1 LTQFPGGSFAA
12 QKRPFVEAR
21 QLVKRAFD
29 VRVLFYPSGNCDF
42 CGDISAATGSA
53 GANEFVDWSGARMKA
68 VTLAERF
75 ELNNQIA
82 QANRKEFDAV
92 GLKVISVVGPAGSG
106 KTSAIEA
113 LITHLD
119 PKVRVAVMVGNLA
132 AERQVARI
140 TRHGSQAVALI
151 TDNVTAVH
159 VRESLTQVDL
169 QHLDLLII
177 EADGNALSPV
187 EFDLGHHLRVSVFSV
202 AGGDD
207 KATEYP
213 FLVAGSD
220 LVLLTKTDLLPFV
233 TFDPQVFCEDVKR
246 MKSDLNVI
254 HASAQTNQGIKAWV
268 GWVESHLTL
277 EARNRRNARMFD
289 PFVGMSDRAKS

>member
-1 LTQFPGGSFAA
+1 
-12 QKRPFVEAR
+12 
-21 QLVKRAFD
+21 
-29 VRVLFYPSGNCDF
+29 
-42 CGDISAATGSA
+42 
-53 GANEFVDWSGARMKA
+53 MKT

-82 QANRKEFDAV
+82 QTNRKDFDAA
-92 GLKVISVVGPAGSG
+92 GLRVISVVGPAGSG

-113 LITHLD
+113 LIIHLD

-132 AERQVARI
+132 AQRQVARI
-140 TRHGSQAVALI
+140 TRHGCQAEALI
-151 TDNVTAVH
+151 TDNLTAIH
-159 VRESLTQVDL
+159 VRESLGQLDL
-169 QHLDLLII
+169 PNLDLLII

-187 EFDLGHHLRVSVFSV
+187 EFDLGQHRRVSVFSV

-233 TFDPQVFCEDVKR
+233 TFDPEVFCQDVKR
-246 MKSDLNVI
+246 MKAELTVI
-254 HASAQTNQGIKAWV
+254 HVSAQTNQGIKAWV
-268 GWVESHLTL
+268 DWVESRL
-277 EARNRRNARMFD
+277 AAKAPNRPLARMFD
-289 PFVGMSDRAKS
+289 PFVGMSDRVKP

>member
-1 LTQFPGGSFAA
+1 MKT
-12 QKRPFVEAR
+12 
-21 QLVKRAFD
+21 
-29 VRVLFYPSGNCDF
+29 
-42 CGDISAATGSA
+42 ATL
-53 GANEFVDWSGARMKA
+53 N
-68 VTLAERF
+68 ERF

-82 QANRKEFDAV
+82 QTNRKDFDTA
-92 GLKVISVVGPAGSG
+92 GLRVISVVGPAGSG

-132 AERQVARI
+132 AERQVSRI
-140 TRHGSQAVALI
+140 TRHGYQAVALI
-151 TDNVTAVH
+151 TDNLTAVH
-159 VRESLTQVDL
+159 VRESLGQLDL

-233 TFDPQVFCEDVKR
+233 TFDPQVFCQDVKR
-246 MKSDLNVI
+246 MKPDLNII
-254 HASAQTNQGIKAWV
+254 HASAQNNQGIEAWV
-268 GWVESHLTL
+268 GWVESHLAP
-277 EARNRRNARMFD
+277 EVRNRQKVRMFD
-289 PFVGMSDRAKS
+289 PFVSMGDRVKP

>member
-1 LTQFPGGSFAA
+1 
-12 QKRPFVEAR
+12 
-21 QLVKRAFD
+21 
-29 VRVLFYPSGNCDF
+29 
-42 CGDISAATGSA
+42 
-53 GANEFVDWSGARMKA
+53 MKT
-68 VTLAERF
+68 VTLKERL

-82 QANRKEFDAV
+82 QANRKDCDAA

-113 LITHLD
+113 LLTRLD
-119 PKVRVAVMVGNLA
+119 SKIRVGVMVGNLA

-140 TRHGSQAVALI
+140 TRHGVQAIPLV
-151 TDNVTAVH
+151 TDNVTATH
-159 VRESLTQVDL
+159 VRESLSRLDL
-169 QHLDLLII
+169 QGLDLLVI

-233 TFDPQVFCEDVKR
+233 TFDLQVFCQDVQRLKPG
-246 MKSDLNVI
+246 MDLI
-254 HASAQTNQGIKAWV
+254 CASAQSNKGIEDWL
-268 GWVESHLTL
+268 GWVESHVCLGI
-277 EARNRRNARMFD
+277 EHRGNGQMFH
-289 PFVGMSDRAKS
+289 PSVKCGARAKSTGGLP